1 MATRARNAQQRVG
14 SFVVKIE
21 TEVMSDAER
30 LARAARIARDEYITH
45 ALRHY
50 NRFHAM
56 TKRARVRH
64 LNIEPSVVLFP
75 VAAAQRSTGTTTKHR
90 KRS

>member
-1 MATRARNAQQRVG
+1 MATRARNAQQRVS

-21 TEVMSDAER
+21 AEVMGDVER
-30 LARAARIARDEYITH
+30 LARAARIPRDEYVTH

-56 TKRARVRH
+56 TKHARVRH

-75 VAAAQRSTGTTTKHR
+75 AAPKHHSTGTGTRRR
-90 KRS
+90 KPS